1 MRLRSGSVLAAGVL
15 PPLTAMM
22 LVQAMTA
29 MAVVTVPVLAPEIAA
44 ALEVDT
50 AAVGLHQSIA
60 YVGAAAIALVSGS
73 LVLRHGGIRIN
84 QASALLSA
92 AGVGLVLAGAA
103 PAVALGAILA
113 GMGYGLATP
122 GASHVLA
129 RVAPAAQ
136 RGLVFSIKQS
146 AVPLGGLVAGALFP
160 PIAERFGWV
169 AAIALSCA
177 MAASAVLLIQPLRGR
192 LDADR
197 NPAHRVRLGAPGD
210 SVRLVLATPALR
222 PIALVAFSYGAIQ
235 LCLFAF
241 LVTYLV
247 ERVGLNLVTAGLL
260 FSVMQGAGIVARVA
274 WGWVNDRWL
283 PARPLLAW
291 IGIGIVAATAA
302 TASFS
307 GGWPLAGLAAVC
319 AGLGL
324 TGVGWN
330 GVYLAE
336 VAREMPIEKV
346 GSATGGVMMFT
357 FLGIVVGP
365 STFGAVVA
373 MSGSYTPAFLA
384 LAVLAAATVAVL
396 LLPPKYA
403 RQRRAG
409 GSEQPDGGDDESRD
423 GDLNG
428 DQARPLDPE
437 RPEQVRL
444 EGNEISRSDLV
455 ATSARLDRLA
465 RREWYS
471 RWRWRV
477 LPQGRNPAGPR
488 PPPACR
494 KWSRPCGSLP
504 G

>member
-1 MRLRSGSVLAAGVL
+1 MNTPYV

-29 MAVVTVPVLAPEIAA
+29 MAVVTVPVLAPEVAA
-44 ALEVDT
+44 DLAIDT

-60 YVGAAAIALVSGS
+60 YVGAAAITLVSGS
-73 LVLRHGGIRIN
+73 LVLRHGGIRLN
-84 QASALLSA
+84 QVSVLLSA
-92 AGVGLVLAGAA
+92 AGVGLVLAGEV
-103 PAVALGAILA
+103 PAIALGAVVA

-129 RVAPAAQ
+129 RVTPAAH

-160 PIAERFGWV
+160 PIAERFGWPV
-169 AAIALSCA
+169 AIALSCT
-177 MAASAVLLIQPLRGR
+177 MAASAAIFIQPLRGR

-197 NPAHRVRLGAPGD
+197 NPAHRVSLGAPGD

-222 PIALVAFSYGAIQ
+222 PIALVAFSYGALQ

-247 ERVGLNLVTAGLL
+247 ERAALDLVTAGLL

-283 PARPLLAW
+283 STRPLLAS
-291 IGIGIVAATAA
+291 IGIGMVAAIAA
-302 TASFS
+302 AASFS
-307 GGWPLAGLAAVC
+307 SEWPFAALAAVC
-319 AGLGL
+319 AALGL

-336 VAREMPIEKV
+336 VARAMPIEKV

-365 STFGAVVA
+365 STFGAIVA
-373 MSGSYTPAFLA
+373 ASGSYTPAFVTVAA
-384 LAVLAAATVAVL
+384 LVLATAVVL
-396 LLPPKYA
+396 LLSR
-403 RQRRAG
+403 RQAG
-409 GSEQPDGGDDESRD
+409 
-423 GDLNG
+423 
-428 DQARPLDPE
+428 
-437 RPEQVRL
+437 
-444 EGNEISRSDLV
+444 
-455 ATSARLDRLA
+455 
-465 RREWYS
+465 
-471 RWRWRV
+471 
-477 LPQGRNPAGPR
+477 
-488 PPPACR
+488 
-494 KWSRPCGSLP
+494 
-504 G
+504 